1 MGMGSAFLWGCASAM
16 KGVGLARKPDVERR
30 EGPGGP
36 PGRPEILN
44 PFTTYRMVL
53 AGDECRFF
61 QMRVPSKWYWKL
73 YVTAANEDQGLE
85 SKLTAA
91 FETSDE
97 GWKPLVP
104 LETHKEFS
112 VSDASSQAA
121 LGVANDGDDRML
133 TLKLCQNGSPVIVTL
148 ESQVSVYGHALLQP
162 PLNKTLPPRPEDSSE
177 NP

>member
-1 MGMGSAFLWGCASAM
+1 M
-16 KGVGLARKPDVERR
+16 KGVGLVKKPEVERR
-30 EGPGGP
+30 EGSGGP
-36 PGRPEILN
+36 ASLPEILN
-44 PFTTYRMVL
+44 PFTTYRLVL

-73 YVTAANEDQGLE
+73 YVTAANEDKGME

-91 FETSDE
+91 FETSEE

-104 LETHKEFS
+104 LETHKEFP
-112 VSDASSQAA
+112 VADASSQAA

-148 ESQVSVYGHALLQP
+148 ESQVSAYGHALLQP
-162 PLNKTLPPRPEDSSE
+162 PLNKTLPERPEDSSSDQ
-177 NP
+177 